1 MKSLLLKNKLC
12 ILDFTLVENVLKE
25 QDETCSTNIKKIE
38 LFLKLVVELCMLQ
51 MLFLVWKMQFTDF
64 LKSIEPTKP
73 TRESPQ
79 KNFKKGKKV
88 HVTLFLN

>member
-25 QDETCSTNIKKIE
+25 QDETCSTNMKKIE

-51 MLFLVWKMQFTDF
+51 MLFLV
-64 LKSIEPTKP
+64 
-73 TRESPQ
+73 
-79 KNFKKGKKV
+79 
-88 HVTLFLN
+88 